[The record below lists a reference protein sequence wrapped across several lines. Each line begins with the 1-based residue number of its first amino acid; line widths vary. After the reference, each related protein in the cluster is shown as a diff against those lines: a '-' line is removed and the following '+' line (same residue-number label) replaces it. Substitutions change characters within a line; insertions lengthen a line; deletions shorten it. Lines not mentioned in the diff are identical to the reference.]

1 MSVIYKHKKSTDQD
15 KRPTAAILEV
25 GEISVNYNS
34 VTPGLFIED
43 SSGDVVKVGPAE
55 VGTTAPNST
64 PAGSSGNCAGELWYD
79 TSGSV
84 NYLKLYDGSGW
95 GDVSGIS
102 FDASG
107 NGTFS
112 GPTLNVSDFV
122 LSPSSTAAA
131 LTTDGEVTVET
142 TDNTTLSVK
151 HRGTDSATR
160 TGRVEMNSAGGTF
173 GICAHASFDG
183 SAGAAFNWLTD
194 TFASGN
200 VSSITRVGTGNFQI
214 NFATPFANN
223 NFTVVA
229 SAGEGTHSSSGRTVS
244 VITRDPAYLGI
255 LCERTDTGADSDEDY
270 IAFMVIGELV

>member
-1 MSVIYKHKKSTDQD
+1 MAIIYKHKKSTDQD

-34 VTPGLFIED
+34 VTPGLFVED

-55 VGTTAPNST
+55 VGTSAPNST
-64 PAGSSGNCAGELWYD
+64 PAGSSGNSSGEFWYD

-84 NYLKLYDGSGW
+84 NYLKLYDGSAW
-95 GDVSGIS
+95 SDVSGIS

-107 NGTFS
+107 NGTFA

-151 HRGTDSATR
+151 HRGTDSTTR

-173 GICAHASFDG
+173 GICVHASFDG

-200 VSSITRVGTGNFQI
+200 VSSITRIASGNFRI
-214 NFATPFANN
+214 DFDTPFANN
-223 NFTVVA
+223 NYTVVA

-270 IAFMVIGELV
+270 IALVVIGSLT

>member
-1 MSVIYKHKKSTDQD
+1 MAIIYKHKKSTDQD
-15 KRPTAAILEV
+15 KRPTAAVLEF

-34 VTPGLFIED
+34 VTPGLFVED

-55 VGTTAPNST
+55 VGTSAPNST
-64 PAGSSGNCAGELWYD
+64 PAGSSGNSSGEFWYD

-84 NYLKLYDGSGW
+84 NYLKLYDGSAW
-95 GDVSGIS
+95 SDVSGIS

-107 NGTFS
+107 NGTFT

-151 HRGTDSATR
+151 HRGTDSTTR

-173 GICAHASFDG
+173 GICVHASFDG

-200 VSSITRVGTGNFQI
+200 VSSITRIASGNFRI
-214 NFATPFANN
+214 DFDTPFANN
-223 NFTVVA
+223 NYTVVA

-270 IAFMVIGELV
+270 IALMVIGSLT

>member
-1 MSVIYKHKKSTDQD
+1 MAFIYKHKKSNDQD

-34 VTPGLFIED
+34 STPGLFLED

-55 VGTTAPNST
+55 VGTSAPNSS
-64 PAGSSGNCAGELWYD
+64 PAGSSGNSAGEFWYD

-84 NYLKLYDGSGW
+84 NYLKMYDGSSW
-95 GDVSGIS
+95 SDVSGIS

-107 NGTFS
+107 NGTFT
-112 GPTLNVSDFV
+112 GPTLNVSDVV

-142 TDNTTLSVK
+142 TDNSTLSVK
-151 HRGTDSATR
+151 HRGTDSTTR

-173 GICAHASFDG
+173 GVGVHASFDG

-194 TFASGN
+194 TISSGN
-200 VSSITRVGTGNFQI
+200 VSSITRISQGNFRI
-214 NFATPFANN
+214 DFDTPFANN
-223 NFTVVA
+223 NYTIVA
-229 SAGEGTHSSSGRTVS
+229 SAGEGVHTSSGRTVS
-244 VITRDPAYLGI
+244 VITRDPAYVGI
-255 LCERTDTGADSDEDY
+255 LCERTDTGTNQDEEY
-270 IAFMVIGELV
+270 IALMIIGSLT